1 MVLIERYIETDN
13 NSLLDS
19 KTPSMSIISKH
30 SKSHLSS
37 SFPPK
42 NASIGIFDEVLK
54 GLEMIKCPEIGTR
67 VISYNVIFTGLYHN
81 VRFEFNVYVNA
92 QGHLN
97 RKTRQ
102 NPVWHKPV
110 APPDILRDAIDEVV
124 QWVKSVDGAG
134 NVTALQG
141 RSDRSRQ

>member
-1 MVLIERYIETDN
+1 MVLIQREIETDN
-13 NSLLDS
+13 NSLLGS
-19 KTPSMSIISKH
+19 KTPSMSITSKH
-30 SKSHLSS
+30 SKSHLSPS
-37 SFPPK
+37 SPPK
-42 NASIGIFDEVLK
+42 SASVDIFDEVLK
-54 GLEMIKCPEIGTR
+54 GLEIIKCTEIGTQ
-67 VISYNVIFTGLYHN
+67 VISYGVIFTGLYHN

-97 RKTRQ
+97 HKTRQ

-110 APPDILRDAIDEVV
+110 TPPDILRDTMDEVV